1 MPINKPKS
9 VPDRPFSNMEIK
21 LPEGPMKASK
31 EESEAAFELV
41 RSTHHLAEPGEDRHT
56 VLMLDG
62 RELTFVELQE
72 EYDKYYAR

>member
-1 MPINKPKS
+1 MSVNKPDNA
-9 VPDRPFSNMEIK
+9 PDRPYSNMEIK
-21 LPEGPMKASK
+21 LPVGPTKASK

-62 RELTFVELQE
+62 RELTYEQLEE
-72 EYDKYYAR
+72 EYARHYAR